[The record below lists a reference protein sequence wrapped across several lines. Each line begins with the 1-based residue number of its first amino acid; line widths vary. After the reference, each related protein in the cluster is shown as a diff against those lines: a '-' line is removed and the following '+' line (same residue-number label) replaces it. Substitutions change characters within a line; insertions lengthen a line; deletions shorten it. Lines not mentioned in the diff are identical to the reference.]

1 MAAEETKKD
10 ENVLGDTAEV
20 TFVSLRG
27 HTLKGKVDT
36 GADVCS
42 LHADH
47 ITIDGG
53 RKTVQFSSKLLTG
66 NTNVIT
72 LPLHDQQAVKSAN
85 AGIKY
90 RPIIS
95 LTIKINGKLLENVLF
110 NLADRTGLEYPV
122 LIGQNALEQGKF
134 TINPTLET
142 EIVSMDSPIMNT
154 NTNMD
159 PKEKIIKAMETLLT
173 SNVSL
178 QQALAWYEESK
189 TK

>member
-1 MAAEETKKD
+1 MATEDKKG

-47 ITIDGG
+47 ITVDSG
-53 RKTVQFSSKLLTG
+53 RKVVHFSSKLLTG

-85 AGIKY
+85 AGVKY
-90 RPIIS
+90 RPIVS
-95 LTIKINGKLLENVLF
+95 LTVKINGKLLESVLF
-110 NLADRTGLEYPV
+110 NLSDRSGLAYPV
-122 LIGQNALEQGKF
+122 LIGQNALELGKF
-134 TINPTLET
+134 IINPTLET
-142 EIVSMDSPIMNT
+142 EVVSMDSPDMNT
-154 NTNMD
+154 NTNVD
-159 PKEKIIKAMETLLT
+159 PKEKIIEAMTTLLT
-173 SNVSL
+173 SNISL